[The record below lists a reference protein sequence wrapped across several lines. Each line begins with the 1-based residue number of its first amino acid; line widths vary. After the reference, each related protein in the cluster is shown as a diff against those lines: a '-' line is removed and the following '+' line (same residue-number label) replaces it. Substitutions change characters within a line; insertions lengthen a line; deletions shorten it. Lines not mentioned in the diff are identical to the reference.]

1 MFSGGSTTYYD
12 SQSGQHVSIHDET
25 KITAYLRTTGQPEAA
40 YEMGMAGSII
50 TLPQQPQKDSCMIEV
65 IKSLGSSSSN
75 NNNIFLH
82 ILPSQYYDL
91 VVAKERNDTSIPSN
105 INLCFEYNS
114 NDGEHIS
121 SNVQSAMANFDG
133 IQTSIG
139 VFNPSYLLD
148 DDPML
153 VAAQIASIIDT
164 TSEFGGTISNILV
177 ASITDNDDALSS
189 SSGTCDDELVQL
201 CEELSYLDVPGST
214 IKSRLVV
221 SALSSDQLEEC
232 LQMGITKYIIDASD
246 DSEHVESKLA
256 MLRDAVEESGKE
268 LILE

>member
-1 MFSGGSTTYYD
+1 MT
-12 SQSGQHVSIHDET
+12 QSF
-25 KITAYLRTTGQPEAA
+25 
-40 YEMGMAGSII
+40 
-50 TLPQQPQKDSCMIEV
+50 PQ
-65 IKSLGSSSSN
+65 
-75 NNNIFLH
+75 
-82 ILPSQYYDL
+82 
-91 VVAKERNDTSIPSN
+91 TSIFALN
-105 INLCFEYNS
+105 N

-164 TSEFGGTISNILV
+164 TSEEFGGTISNILV
-177 ASITDNDDALSS
+177 APITDNDDALSS
-189 SSGTCDDELVQL
+189 SNGTCDDELVQL

-246 DSEHVESKLA
+246 DSESVESKLA